1 MNSHTSIASHKSET
15 PLDDAL
21 HTFYA
26 NSGFDVET
34 GKRPLFVDVFI
45 GCLLVPLPNVDTRR
59 KYLKYHDLHHVI
71 TGFDASQIGEGE
83 VSAWELGTWSLI
95 HPILM
100 FMNLIAI
107 STALAI
113 SPKRVFKAYLLG
125 CKSRNLYCPKVR
137 RRIDSGEL
145 STVEQVQA
153 EFVNCRCSDGMI
165 ALKMIPF
172 AFYALL
178 SVIVHIGL
186 VLPALLYKKVW
197 GRFFPAPWV
206 KQVKVKS

>member
-1 MNSHTSIASHKSET
+1 MISMNQAPDTTA
-15 PLDDAL
+15 LDKAL
-21 HTFYA
+21 ADFYA
-26 NSGFDVET
+26 KSGFEVET

-45 GCLLVPLPNVDTRR
+45 GCLLVPLPNIDTRR

-71 TGFDASQIGEGE
+71 TGYDASQIGEGE
-83 VSAWELGTWSLI
+83 VSAWELGTGSLI
-95 HPILM
+95 HPVLM

-137 RRIDSGEL
+137 RRIESGEL
-145 STVEQVQA
+145 SRLDQAKA

-172 AFYALL
+172 ALYAVL
-178 SVIVHIGL
+178 SVLVHAGL
-186 VLPALLYKKVW
+186 VIPALIYKKVW

-206 KQVKVKS
+206 KKVRVKS